1 MQDYIDKSFTYAV
14 LYQSINHK
22 HMQDYT
28 TNHAHAIL
36 SQSIIYICAEPY
48 PDPLSH
54 PNDISLL
61 DLVHQQKRSDECANA
76 KSTNTRRQMRVDIC
90 VTKLRASTKT
100 RPSSIFKIAL

>member
-22 HMQDYT
+22 HMQDYIYT

-76 KSTNTRRQMRVDIC
+76 KSTNTRRHMCDKTARFNQN
-90 VTKLRASTKT
+90 TAKLH
-100 RPSSIFKIAL
+100 FKNCTIN